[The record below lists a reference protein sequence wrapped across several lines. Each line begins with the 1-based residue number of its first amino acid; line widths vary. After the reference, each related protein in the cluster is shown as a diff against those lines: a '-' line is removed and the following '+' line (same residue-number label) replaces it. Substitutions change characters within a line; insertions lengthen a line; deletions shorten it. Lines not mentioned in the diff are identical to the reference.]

1 MGYMTAGRTLS
12 DGQTVWL
19 VTWEWAEDYPEPE
32 DRVAA
37 ILNRRVP
44 AERVREIVELL
55 YANECLSLSQRAAA
69 AINPKKHPEPA
80 RFGSASGLVWDGE
93 ILCGHNPW
101 LRARQVRLQTAVP
114 GEVTW
119 EELSRPDALPDDV

>member
-1 MGYMTAGRTLS
+1 MTPGRTLS
-12 DGQTVWL
+12 DGRTVWL
-19 VTWEWAEDYPEPE
+19 VTWEWAGDHAEPE
-32 DRVAA
+32 ERVAA

-55 YANECLSLSQRAAA
+55 YANEYLSLSERAAVA
-69 AINPKKHPEPA
+69 LNPKKRPYPA

-101 LRARQVRLQTAVP
+101 LRARQVRLQTDVP

-119 EELSRPDALPDDV
+119 EELPRPDALPDGV